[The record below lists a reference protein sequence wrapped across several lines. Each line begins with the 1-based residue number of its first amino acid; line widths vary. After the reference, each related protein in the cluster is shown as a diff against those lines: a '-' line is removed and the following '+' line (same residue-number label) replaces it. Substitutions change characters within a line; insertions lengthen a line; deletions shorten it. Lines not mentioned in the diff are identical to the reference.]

1 MQGYVIG
8 TLGYK
13 WHGKY
18 FVFALVDCFQIL
30 DIMIGAAGMLE
41 DVKQAK
47 LQVADFREQEKEAQ
61 KCLSAAQ
68 ALKKGRKKGGAGE

>member
-1 MQGYVIG
+1 
-8 TLGYK
+8 
-13 WHGKY
+13 
-18 FVFALVDCFQIL
+18 
-30 DIMIGAAGMLE
+30 MIGAAGMLE

-61 KCLSAAQ
+61 KRLSAAQ